1 MKLPHILLWRDPG
14 HRSAAENM
22 AIDAALFRR
31 GADLGTAVARV
42 YGWDHRA
49 VTFGYFGKEA
59 DQPDSAARRITGG
72 GRVEHGEDLTL
83 TLVFPAGTEVAKAPS
98 TERYRWIHTALAASL
113 DEIGA
118 PVSLFD
124 GNFEK
129 SESCF
134 AAPVPWDLLDP
145 RSGTK
150 IGGGAQRRSRGAV
163 IYQGS
168 FRLPPEFRS
177 LDAAWIDGFVGRL
190 AAEVEP
196 VESARRFSLELG
208 FPSETLGAP

>member
-1 MKLPHILLWRDPG
+1 
-14 HRSAAENM
+14 M
-22 AIDAALFRR
+22 AIDEALFRL
-31 GADLGTAVARV
+31 AAANETAVARV
-42 YGWDHRA
+42 YGWDHPA

-59 DQPDSAARRITGG
+59 DQPATAARRITGG

-98 TERYRWIHTALAASL
+98 TERYRWIHSALAAGLAEAGSQ
-113 DEIGA
+113 
-118 PVSLFD
+118 VSLFD
-124 GNFEK
+124 GTFEK

-134 AAPVPWDLLDP
+134 ASPVPWDLLDP
-145 RSGTK
+145 VTGKK

-177 LDAAWIDGFVGRL
+177 IDAAWIGRFIERI
-190 AAEVEP
+190 AADSGP
-196 VESARRFSLELG
+196 VDPMDRFSLELG
-208 FPSETLGAP
+208 GPTERLGAP